1 MINRGRNQASAYV
14 FNSKTGKLEKQEDK
28 VNTIE
33 SLAKQAKKHLKSLE
47 DIAAAVNK
55 EDNEKPVNN
64 IVVITAQDNLIHN
77 YFTSIDISW
86 DASNC
91 LSTAIIKMPK
101 LNVQNLSYWTTY
113 TGQLTI
119 YVGNDFVFDYVN
131 ANSNINEQ
139 DAANSLVKYWDNSNI
154 KPFFRGEISRV
165 KEFEND
171 VTIYVDSIGRRFQQK
186 IPDDFRQSFINNQ
199 NVRDA
204 FQAICEFLGVF
215 YICPPKTVTDNGE
228 TSTTDD
234 QNPSTDG
241 TENDLSTQQQAEQ
254 NMQQIAKNKVNQQQ
268 SSTSGNNQDN
278 NNSSTDNQ
286 NNNTD
291 TTDENSDLTNNEEV
305 PDIQNGYGD
314 INFDANGAIVHGST
328 VIETSPDM
336 AETLIAME
344 ENPFEQ
350 YLEDE
355 TGIIE
360 YVQKFLDG
368 DMFDELHNRVMDY
381 GAITVEPKSTS
392 SSDISSV
399 STGATDSSGSSPNG
413 TDENGDSQNSSQG
426 GSSSSSSGGKTYMP
440 TARAIAGH
448 TAAKALS
455 KDYINTLTPE
465 QARLLRT
472 SNYASGKYTSDTMQ
486 KLLWRSLGIVLR

>member
-33 SLAKQAKKHLKSLE
+33 SLAKQSKKNLKNLE
-47 DIAAAVNK
+47 DIATAVNK

-101 LNVQNLSYWTTY
+101 LDVQNLSYWTTY

-215 YICPPKTVTDNGE
+215 YICPPKTVTDNGK
-228 TSTTDD
+228 TSTTDN
-234 QNPSTDG
+234 QNPSTNG
-241 TENDLSTQQQAEQ
+241 TENDISMQQQAEQ
-254 NMQQIAKNKVNQQQ
+254 NMQQIAKNKVNQ
-268 SSTSGNNQDN
+268 SSTIGNNQNN
-278 NNSSTDNQ
+278 NNSSIDNQ
-286 NNNTD
+286 NNN
-291 TTDENSDLTNNEEV
+291 LTNNEEV

-336 AETLIAME
+336 AEILIAME
-344 ENPFEQ
+344 ENPLEQ

-399 STGATDSSGSSPNG
+399 STGTTNSSGSSPNE

-440 TARAIAGH
+440 TAGAVAGH

-455 KDYINTLTPE
+455 KAYINTLNPE

-486 KLLWRSLGIVLR
+486 KLLWRSLGMTLK